1 MTAVALSI
9 DTEAELDLAR
19 EHIRALERALG
30 RKQREVDLIQEE
42 LSRSNDFLR
51 EVHRVLPDALL
62 ILDGLGSVFSANE
75 EALRLLGAT
84 RDEVLG
90 RPLGDF
96 QTEVEI
102 TQDERH
108 ALLVERRVLR
118 RERIWRSLDGVH
130 IPVLVSM
137 ATAGT
142 GDELSRMTICIAADL
157 RDRQRMEMEI
167 RQRQKL
173 EAVGQL
179 AAGVAHEINTPIQY
193 VGDSIHFLREA
204 FEDLGRV
211 ARAFRASLGPLQAG
225 ELTPEAFVAEL
236 DGLWRDADLDFVF
249 EHAPPAIARAIDGVS
264 RVAEIVGAMREFS
277 HPGHRTHAVVNL
289 NRTIV
294 NTLTVARNEYKYV
307 ADVETDLGDLPDIV
321 CHGGEIGQVLLNLII
336 NAGHAMADV
345 FQQSQQRGRLTVRT
359 RREGDAIT
367 VEVSDTGGGIA
378 PAIRERIYEPF
389 FTTKP
394 VGRGTGQGLAIA
406 RAIIERHGGTIDF
419 DSEVGVGTT
428 FRLRLP
434 TSTEASRGHT
444 GTGREDHPT

>member
-193 VGDSIHFLREA
+193 VG
-204 FEDLGRV
+204 
-211 ARAFRASLGPLQAG
+211 
-225 ELTPEAFVAEL
+225 
-236 DGLWRDADLDFVF
+236 
-249 EHAPPAIARAIDGVS
+249 
-264 RVAEIVGAMREFS
+264 AMREFS

-307 ADVETDLGDLPDIV
+307 ADVETDLGDLPTSS
-321 CHGGEIGQVLLNLII
+321 
-336 NAGHAMADV
+336 AMEAK
-345 FQQSQQRGRLTVRT
+345 SGR
-359 RREGDAIT
+359 
-367 VEVSDTGGGIA
+367 SC
-378 PAIRERIYEPF
+378 
-389 FTTKP
+389 
-394 VGRGTGQGLAIA
+394 
-406 RAIIERHGGTIDF
+406 
-419 DSEVGVGTT
+419 
-428 FRLRLP
+428 
-434 TSTEASRGHT
+434 
-444 GTGREDHPT
+444 

>member
-19 EHIRALERALG
+19 EQIRTLERALA

-42 LSRSNDFLR
+42 LSRSNEFLR
-51 EVHRVLPDALL
+51 EVHRVLPDALV

-90 RPLGDF
+90 HPLGDF

-102 TQDERH
+102 TPAERH
-108 ALLVERRVLR
+108 ALFVERRVLR
-118 RERIWRSLDGVH
+118 RERTWRARDGAH

-137 ATAGT
+137 ASAGS

-204 FEDLGRV
+204 FDDLGRV
-211 ARAFRASLGPLQAG
+211 ARAYRASLEPLRDGTLA
-225 ELTPEAFVAEL
+225 PFDFVADLES
-236 DGLWRDADLDFVF
+236 LWVEADLDFVF
-249 EHAPPAIARAIDGVS
+249 EHAGPAIARAIDGVS

-277 HPGHRTHAVVNL
+277 HPGHRTRAVVDL
-289 NRTIV
+289 NKTIV
-294 NTLTVARNEYKYV
+294 NTLTVSRNEYKYV
-307 ADVETDLGDLPDIV
+307 ADVETELNALPDVV
-321 CHGGEIGQVLLNLII
+321 CHGGEIGQVLLNLIV

-345 FQQSQQRGRLTVRT
+345 FERTQRRGRLSIRT
-359 RREGDAIT
+359 RHDPGFAVI
-367 VEVSDTGGGIA
+367 EVSDTGGGIS
-378 PAIRERIYEPF
+378 PSNRERIFEPF

-406 RAIIERHGGTIDF
+406 RAIIERHGGTIEF
-419 DSEVGVGTT
+419 ESEVDVGTT

-434 TSTEASRGHT
+434 TTAAPADGPPLERSIRHG
-444 GTGREDHPT
+444 